1 MKKHLL
7 AFFVLLLAVT
17 TIVGQD
23 VINNKDKPE
32 YLYVLSAKSGSFDDG
47 TLTLN
52 NVPMVIYFSD
62 RPYRIAGHISLKKFV
77 ENWNKGSDSFM
88 ADPPNATLSILG
100 VDRNTNVV
108 IEISAPVIKQ
118 DIVIFKVRIL
128 EGSLPMKFANAS
140 LFVDI
145 VNFNGPASLGGVF

>member
-1 MKKHLL
+1 ML
-7 AFFVLLLAVT
+7 VLTTAVA
-17 TIVGQD
+17 QD
-23 VINNKDKPE
+23 VTINKDKPE

-52 NVPMVIYFSD
+52 DVPMVIYFSD

-77 ENWNKGSDSFM
+77 ENWDKGSNSFKS
-88 ADPPNATLSILG
+88 DPPNATLSILG

-118 DIVIFKVRIL
+118 DIVIFKVCIL
-128 EGSLPMKFANAS
+128 EGSLPIKFAHAS
-140 LFVDI
+140 LFLDI
-145 VNFNGPASLGGVF
+145 VNYNGPAQFGGAY